1 MNKKGVEK
9 EQEEG
14 GGEKKNRKA
23 GLPACS
29 NNKLKTFGSALSFLR
44 AETCVR
50 VVAS

>member
-9 EQEEG
+9 EQEEEE
-14 GGEKKNRKA
+14 EKKNLKA

-44 AETCVR
+44 AKTCVR